1 MDDLEL
7 LWEYARSGSHELFA
21 RVAQRYVDLIYS
33 AALRQTRD
41 PHVADDVVQA
51 VLIILMHKAAKL
63 KPGTI
68 LAGWL
73 LKATRYASLD
83 ALKMSA
89 RRKRHEQ
96 EAARMRRET
105 QSISEPPTPPWDAV
119 APMIDHA
126 LLKLRT
132 ADRDAVVLRYLLG
145 KSPEQIAWAM
155 GITEEAA
162 RQRVSR
168 ALMRLRRILDRGGI
182 RAPDDA
188 LANMLAANAV
198 LPASALSASAAVKIA
213 APGSGALSAPPSVI
227 ARGATRAMDW
237 ARAKIVASLVLAGA
251 TVGVAALFASQ
262 NRKLLEIAKP
272 KNPTSTTRPTISVPA
287 TTRARDFDAE
297 YARTPATLTRLMLAA
312 ARCDAPAVAHFL
324 DAGEAVDAV
333 SRDGNSS
340 TAIGYAA
347 MAATDRGYE
356 CVKLLIGRKADVNWP
371 TGPARKTPLICAV
384 QANSPQTVQLL
395 LESGAD
401 KDMKDRNGRTASDW
415 AAERHNAR
423 IQQLL
428 GGN

>member
-7 LWEYARSGSHELFA
+7 LWEYARSGSPELFA

-51 VLIILMHKAAKL
+51 VLIILMHKAGKL

-83 ALKMSA
+83 ALKMAA
-89 RRKRHEQ
+89 RRTRHEQ
-96 EAARMRRET
+96 EAARLRPESRSPEG
-105 QSISEPPTPPWDAV
+105 QPKPTWDV
-119 APMIDHA
+119 MAPMIDQA

-155 GITEEAA
+155 GISEDAA

-168 ALMRLRRILDRGGI
+168 ALLRLRRLMQ
-182 RAPDDA
+182 RAGLATADDF
-188 LANMLAANAV
+188 LGNMLAANAV
-198 LPASALSASAAVKIA
+198 LPASALSTLAATRIA

-237 ARAKIVASLVLAGA
+237 GRAKILASVVLGCAA
-251 TVGVAALFASQ
+251 VGGAALFARQ
-262 NRKLLEIAKP
+262 NRKVIEIPPRRQA
-272 KNPTSTTRPTISVPA
+272 TSTISAPA
-287 TTRARDFDAE
+287 TTRARNFNAE
-297 YARTPATLTRLMLAA
+297 YARTPATLTRLMFAA
-312 ARCDAPAVAHFL
+312 LRCDAPAVAHFL
-324 DAGEAVDAV
+324 ESGEAVDAV

-340 TAIGYAA
+340 TALGYAA
-347 MAATDRGYE
+347 TAATDRGYE
-356 CVKLLIGRKADVNWP
+356 CVKLLIEHKADVNWP

-395 LESGAD
+395 LDSGAD
-401 KDMKDRNGRTASDW
+401 KEVKDRNGRTAFDW
-415 AAERHNAR
+415 AAERHNER
-423 IQQLL
+423 IRQIL
-428 GGN
+428 GGK